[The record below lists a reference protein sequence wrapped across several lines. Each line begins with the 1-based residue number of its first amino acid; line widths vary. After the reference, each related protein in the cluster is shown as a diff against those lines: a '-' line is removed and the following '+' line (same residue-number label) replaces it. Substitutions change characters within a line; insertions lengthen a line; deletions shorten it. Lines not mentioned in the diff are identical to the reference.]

1 VTASRVTLLA
11 ATAWDTAMVCG
22 AGFAKVPNW
31 DAEFAVG
38 LNAYAGIAMVATS
51 PAARVITT
59 ILMMLR
65 LVFLRGDF

>member
-1 VTASRVTLLA
+1 
-11 ATAWDTAMVCG
+11 MVCG
-22 AGFAKVPNW
+22 AGFAEVPNW